1 MVKIRLS
8 RYGNTH
14 NPHYR
19 LVVVDAR
26 QKRDGGYLENLGHYD
41 PRKKVENYLVV
52 DVDRAKYWLG
62 VGAQASDTARRL
74 LKQAGVYRKEA

>member
-1 MVKIRLS
+1 MVKIRLT
-8 RYGNTH
+8 RLGNTH

-19 LVVVDAR
+19 LIVVDAK

-41 PRKKVENYLVV
+41 PRKTTENWLNINNE
-52 DVDRAKYWLG
+52 RAKYWLG

-74 LKQAGVYRKEA
+74 MKQAGVYKTA